1 MTDLSDRLN
10 EVGVAAGLDRLGWTT
25 SYPFSEVRESL
36 EDRLASGMSGRL
48 AFTYTD
54 PVRATT
60 PEQTWPWAKSIV
72 AGLWSYLPEA
82 GSPADNPSKA
92 RVARF
97 AERNHYRGLRAA
109 MEQVAAVLDEAGHR
123 CEVVID
129 DSRLVDRAVAHRA
142 GLGWWGKNTMLL
154 TPGRGP
160 WFLIGCVITD
170 AEFAESEPMRRDC
183 GTCEACLP
191 ACPTGAL
198 VAPGVLD
205 ARRCLA
211 AILQAPGSIP
221 HEFRVAVGDRV
232 YGCDDCIEA
241 CPPGSRL
248 LDAATDDRGSVD
260 VVELLT
266 LGDQELLG
274 RHGHF
279 YMPSGDPRYLR
290 RNALVVLGNIGG
302 PEHFR
307 LLAGYLLHP
316 DSMLVEHARWAIRSL
331 GGPAAER
338 ILELDQARPSGK

>member
-1 MTDLSDRLN
+1 MAN
-10 EVGVAAGLDRLGWTT
+10 GLDRLGWTT
-25 SYPFSEVRESL
+25 SHPFSEVRGSL
-36 EDRLASGMSGRL
+36 EDRLVSGMSGRL
-48 AFTYTD
+48 GFTFTD

-60 PEQTWPWAKSIV
+60 PEQTWPWARSIV
-72 AGLWSYLPEA
+72 VGLWSYLPEA
-82 GSPADNPSKA
+82 GSPDEDPSKA
-92 RVARF
+92 RIARF
-97 AERNHYRGLRAA
+97 AEQDHYRGLRAA
-109 MEQVAAVLDEAGHR
+109 MERVAAVLEQAGHR
-123 CEVVID
+123 GDVVID

-170 AEFAESEPMRRDC
+170 AELPESEQMRRDC

-221 HEFRVAVGDRV
+221 EQYRAAVGDRV

-248 LDAATDDRGSVD
+248 LERATDDRGSVD
-260 VVELLT
+260 VAELLT
-266 LGDQELLG
+266 LGDQELLA

-302 PEHFR
+302 PEHFT
-307 LLAGYLLHP
+307 LLAGYLMHP
-316 DSMLVEHARWAIRSL
+316 DGMLVEHARWAIRSL
-331 GGPAAER
+331 GGPTAER
-338 ILELDQARPSGK
+338 ILELDQARPIGK